1 MEKTTAIISIPQ
13 CVASHTLKSL
23 NDNNISC
30 HYQGID
36 PSGRIVMKMDY
47 QSSQEKFLTDL
58 IKDMEESEKSINLL
72 FEVGS
77 LIIMNEVVKSRA
89 TSLLKQK

>member
-23 NDNNISC
+23 NDNNIPC